1 AVGFPSGIRTALSRG
16 ILAIYHTPSGLIT
29 VRNTFQMFYT
39 KVFGKLFCTPC
50 NVVLEHER
58 RSTINSHFESAK
70 YMRMSEQFPQ
80 QRQITMT
87 EVICE
92 DWVHTCT
99 AVNMPLSKSDHS
111 SMRQFLKQKVINGGA
126 IPGYHQLQQKY
137 LGDRLWLPIHV
148 QHAGTHGSQQCST
161 TSSSLASTMGPC
173 CVVMC
178 CCHAVLS

>member
-87 EVICE
+87 ESAAQN
-92 DWVHTCT
+92 WVHTCT

-137 LGDRLWLPIHV
+137 LGDVYLKVKEELK
-148 QHAGTHGSQQCST
+148 QHLQCST